1 MDTPVPGG
9 WGRTGWNQRESGRD
23 AYEGMIGRLEKI
35 RAAVGDDSK
44 LVETAL
50 RFVIS
55 HASHPVVIPGA
66 TKPDQVKANAAAGSA
81 LMEDAVYEALKALD
95 GA

>member
-1 MDTPVPGG
+1 MKVEQVDQALSRKFVT
-9 WGRTGWNQRESGRD
+9 
-23 AYEGMIGRLEKI
+23 EGARLVFWHDSDGEFVDC
-35 RAAVGDDSK
+35 VGDDSR

-66 TKPDQVKANAAAGSA
+66 TKPDQVKGNAVAGSA